1 MKRCTR
7 TMLLF
12 AGLMLAYA
20 PCAFAAPESAASPV
34 SAAPAPAPESA
45 PAGPEGAPS
54 FDTSPAPEALSAAE
68 REAALAG
75 AEDFNAVDAAS
86 LPAKRLTLEER
97 LSLENAVC
105 ALWHNAQKQ
114 EPAPVESLDI
124 MTLEA
129 PDHVF
134 VQGYYFAH
142 EGWVFEGIIRHMVPD
157 STGIE
162 VISRIQNYRVQ
173 FQRLENGGF
182 KVVSAVF
189 SEVGMG

>member
-12 AGLMLAYA
+12 AGLMLALA
-20 PCAFAAPESAASPV
+20 PCAFAAPESAASPA
-34 SAAPAPAPESA
+34 SAAPLPAPESA
-45 PAGPEGAPS
+45 PAGPEGAPA
-54 FDTSPAPEALSAAE
+54 FDTSPVPGPASEAE
-68 REAALAG
+68 REAAIAG
-75 AEDFNAVDAAS
+75 AEDFNAVDAAQ
-86 LPAKRLTLEER
+86 AVQWLTLEER
-97 LSLENAVC
+97 LFLENAVC

-129 PDHVF
+129 PDHAF
-134 VQGYYFAH
+134 VQGFYFAH
-142 EGWVFEGIIRHMVPD
+142 EGWVLEGIIRHMTPD
-157 STGIE
+157 DTGIE

-182 KVVSAVF
+182 KAVSAVF

>member
-12 AGLMLAYA
+12 AGLMLALA
-20 PCAFAAPESAASPV
+20 PCAFAAPESAAS
-34 SAAPAPAPESA
+34 PAPAPESA

-54 FDTSPAPEALSAAE
+54 FDTSPVPEPVSEAE
-68 REAALAG
+68 REAAIAG
-75 AEDFNAVDAAS
+75 AKDVNAVDAAQ
-86 LPAKRLTLEER
+86 AVQWLTLEER
-97 LSLENAVC
+97 LFLENAVC

-114 EPAPVESLDI
+114 DPAPVESLDL
-124 MTLEA
+124 MALEA

-134 VQGYYFAH
+134 VQGFYFAH
-142 EGWVFEGIIRHMVPD
+142 EGWVFEGVIRHMEPD

-182 KVVSAVF
+182 KAVSAVF

>member
-12 AGLMLAYA
+12 AGLMLALA
-20 PCAFAAPESAASPV
+20 PCAFAAPESAATANTAPV
-34 SAAPAPAPESA
+34 PAPASA
-45 PAGPEGAPS
+45 PIGPQGAPDI
-54 FDTSPAPEALSAAE
+54 DTSPEPVSEAE
-68 REAALAG
+68 REAAIAG
-75 AEDFNAVDAAS
+75 AEDVNALESAQIVQ
-86 LPAKRLTLEER
+86 RLTLEER
-97 LSLENAVC
+97 LFLENAVC

>member
-7 TMLLF
+7 TMLLL
-12 AGLMLAYA
+12 AGLMLALA
-20 PCAFAAPESAASPV
+20 PCAFAAPESAATAPPV
-34 SAAPAPAPESA
+34 PAAEIAPAI
-45 PAGPEGAPS
+45 
-54 FDTSPAPEALSAAE
+54 DTSPVPGPVSEAE
-68 REAALAG
+68 REAATAG
-75 AEDFNAVDAAS
+75 AEDVNELESAQIFQ
-86 LPAKRLTLEER
+86 RITLEDR
-97 LSLENAVC
+97 LFLENAVC

-114 EPAPVESLDI
+114 EPAPVESLDL

-134 VQGYYFAH
+134 VQGFYFVQ
-142 EGWVFEGIIRHMVPD
+142 EGWVFEGVIRHMVPD

-162 VISRIQNYRVQ
+162 VISRIQKYRVQ

-182 KVVSAVF
+182 KAVSAVF

>member
-1 MKRCTR
+1 M
-7 TMLLF
+7 
-12 AGLMLAYA
+12 
-20 PCAFAAPESAASPV
+20 
-34 SAAPAPAPESA
+34 SAAPAPAPENA
-45 PAGPEGAPS
+45 PAGPEGAPAI
-54 FDTSPAPEALSAAE
+54 DTSPVPDPTSAAE
-68 REAALAG
+68 REAAIAG
-75 AEDFNAVDAAS
+75 AEDVNEIDAAP
-86 LPAKRLTLEER
+86 LPPKRLTLEDR
-97 LSLENAVC
+97 LFLENAVC

-114 EPAPVESLDI
+114 EPAPVESLDL

-134 VQGYYFAH
+134 VQGFYFVQ
-142 EGWVFEGIIRHMVPD
+142 EGWVFEGVIRHMVPD

-182 KVVSAVF
+182 KAVSAVF

>member
-7 TMLLF
+7 IMLLF
-12 AGLMLAYA
+12 AGLMLALA
-20 PCAFAAPESAASPV
+20 PCAFAAPESAAL
-34 SAAPAPAPESA
+34 ANTAPAPALASA
-45 PAGPEGAPS
+45 PGGPEGAPAI
-54 FDTSPAPEALSAAE
+54 DTSPVPGPASEAE
-68 REAALAG
+68 REAAIAG
-75 AEDFNAVDAAS
+75 AEDFNALESTQIVQW
-86 LPAKRLTLEER
+86 LTLEER
-97 LSLENAVC
+97 LFLENAVC

-129 PDHVF
+129 PDHAF
-134 VQGYYFAH
+134 VQGFYFAH
-142 EGWVFEGIIRHMVPD
+142 EGWVFEGVIRHMEPD

-182 KVVSAVF
+182 KAVSAVF

>member
-12 AGLMLAYA
+12 AGLMLALA
-20 PCAFAAPESAASPV
+20 PCAFAAPESAAP
-34 SAAPAPAPESA
+34 APAPASA
-45 PAGPEGAPS
+45 PIGPEGTPAI
-54 FDTSPAPEALSAAE
+54 DTSPVPEPASEAE
-68 REAALAG
+68 REAAIAG
-75 AEDFNAVDAAS
+75 AEDFNALESAQIVQW
-86 LPAKRLTLEER
+86 LTLEER
-97 LSLENAVC
+97 LFLENAVC

-134 VQGYYFAH
+134 VQGFYFVH
-142 EGWVFEGIIRHMVPD
+142 EGWVFEGDIRHMEPD

>member
-12 AGLMLAYA
+12 AGLMLALA
-20 PCAFAAPESAASPV
+20 PCAFAAPESAAS
-34 SAAPAPAPESA
+34 PAPAPESA

-54 FDTSPAPEALSAAE
+54 FDTSPVPGPVSEAE
-68 REAALAG
+68 REAAMVG
-75 AEDFNAVDAAS
+75 AEDFNAVDAAQ
-86 LPAKRLTLEER
+86 AVQWLTLEER
-97 LSLENAVC
+97 LFLENAVC

-114 EPAPVESLDI
+114 DPASVESLDL

-129 PDHVF
+129 PDHAF
-134 VQGYYFAH
+134 VQGFYFAH
-142 EGWVFEGIIRHMVPD
+142 EGWVFEGVIRHMEPD

-173 FQRLENGGF
+173 FQRLENGSF
-182 KVVSAVF
+182 KAVSAVF

>member
-1 MKRCTR
+1 
-7 TMLLF
+7 MLMALALF
-12 AGLMLAYA
+12 LA
-20 PCAFAAPESAASPV
+20 PCTAFAVSENVASANTPP
-34 SAAPAPAPESA
+34 AA
-45 PAGPEGAPS
+45 
-54 FDTSPAPEALSAAE
+54 DLSAGDIDQAFKPG
-68 REAALAG
+68 EAQ
-75 AEDFNAVDAAS
+75 
-86 LPAKRLTLEER
+86 RLTLEER
-97 LSLENAVC
+97 LSLQNAVC
-105 ALWHNAQKQ
+105 ALWNNAQKQ

-124 MTLEA
+124 MKLEA

>member
-12 AGLMLAYA
+12 AGLMLALA
-20 PCAFAAPESAASPV
+20 PCAFAAPESAATAPPV
-34 SAAPAPAPESA
+34 PAAEIA
-45 PAGPEGAPS
+45 PAGPEGAPAI
-54 FDTSPAPEALSAAE
+54 DTSPVPGPVSEAE
-68 REAALAG
+68 REAATAG
-75 AEDFNAVDAAS
+75 AEDVNELESAQIFQ
-86 LPAKRLTLEER
+86 RITLEDR
-97 LSLENAVC
+97 LFLENAVC

-114 EPAPVESLDI
+114 EPAPVESLDL

-134 VQGYYFAH
+134 VQGFYFVQ
-142 EGWVFEGIIRHMVPD
+142 EGWVFEGVIRHMVPD

-162 VISRIQNYRVQ
+162 VISRIQKYRVQ

-182 KVVSAVF
+182 KAVSAVF

>member
-12 AGLMLAYA
+12 AGLMLALA
-20 PCAFAAPESAASPV
+20 PCAFAAPESAATATPV
-34 SAAPAPAPESA
+34 PAPEIA
-45 PAGPEGAPS
+45 PSGPEGAPAI
-54 FDTSPAPEALSAAE
+54 DTSPEPVSEAE
-68 REAALAG
+68 REAAIAG
-75 AEDFNAVDAAS
+75 AEDVNALESAQVVQW
-86 LPAKRLTLEER
+86 LTLEER
-97 LSLENAVC
+97 LFLENAVC

-114 EPAPVESLDI
+114 DAAPVESLDI

-129 PDHVF
+129 PDHAF
-134 VQGYYFAH
+134 VQGFYFAH
-142 EGWVFEGIIRHMVPD
+142 EGWVFEGIIRHMEPD
-157 STGIE
+157 DTGIE

-182 KVVSAVF
+182 KAVSAVF

>member
-7 TMLLF
+7 ILLLF
-12 AGLMLAYA
+12 AALLLM
-20 PCAFAAPESAASPV
+20 PCAAFAAPESAATAPPV
-34 SAAPAPAPESA
+34 PAAEIAPAI
-45 PAGPEGAPS
+45 
-54 FDTSPAPEALSAAE
+54 DTSPVPGPVSEAE
-68 REAALAG
+68 REAAIAG
-75 AEDFNAVDAAS
+75 AEDVNELESAQIFQ
-86 LPAKRLTLEER
+86 RITLEDR
-97 LSLENAVC
+97 LFLENAVC

-114 EPAPVESLDI
+114 EPAPVESLDL

-134 VQGYYFAH
+134 VQGFYFVQ
-142 EGWVFEGIIRHMVPD
+142 EGWVFEGVIRHMVPD

-182 KVVSAVF
+182 KAVSAVF

>member
-12 AGLMLAYA
+12 AGLMLALA
-20 PCAFAAPESAASPV
+20 PCAFAAPESAASTV
-34 SAAPAPAPESA
+34 SSAPAPAPESA

-54 FDTSPAPEALSAAE
+54 FDTSPVPEPVSEAE
-68 REAALAG
+68 REAAIAG
-75 AEDFNAVDAAS
+75 AEDFNAVDAAQVVQW
-86 LPAKRLTLEER
+86 LTLEER
-97 LSLENAVC
+97 LFLENAVC

-114 EPAPVESLDI
+114 DPASVESLDLNA
-124 MTLEA
+124 LEA
-129 PDHVF
+129 PAHVF
-134 VQGYYFAH
+134 VKGFCFVQD
-142 EGWVFEGIIRHMVPD
+142 GWVFEGMLRLMEPD

-162 VISRIQNYRVQ
+162 VISRIQSYRVQ
-173 FQRLENGGF
+173 FQRVEGGF

>member
-7 TMLLF
+7 TMLLL
-12 AGLMLAYA
+12 AGLMLALA
-20 PCAFAAPESAASPV
+20 PCAFAAPESAASPA

-45 PAGPEGAPS
+45 PAGPEGAPAV
-54 FDTSPAPEALSAAE
+54 DTSPAPEALSAAE

-75 AEDFNAVDAAS
+75 AEDFNAVDAAQVVQW
-86 LPAKRLTLEER
+86 LTLEER
-97 LSLENAVC
+97 LFLENAVC

-114 EPAPVESLDI
+114 EPAPVESLDL

-129 PDHVF
+129 PDHAF
-134 VQGYYFAH
+134 VQGFYFAH
-142 EGWVFEGIIRHMVPD
+142 EGWVFEGVIRHMEPD

-173 FQRLENGGF
+173 FQRLETGGF
-182 KVVSAVF
+182 KAVSAVF